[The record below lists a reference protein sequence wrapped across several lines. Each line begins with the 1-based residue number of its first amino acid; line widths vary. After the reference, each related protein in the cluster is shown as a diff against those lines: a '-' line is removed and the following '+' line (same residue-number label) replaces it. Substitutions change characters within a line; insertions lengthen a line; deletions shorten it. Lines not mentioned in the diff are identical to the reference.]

1 MKPDPNVG
9 EAITEDHPLWIENKD
24 KFAENLKVGRLAEPR
39 EMATAIVYLASPEAS
54 YVSGTVLSVDGGDS
68 A

>member
-1 MKPDPNVG
+1 M
-9 EAITEDHPLWIENKD
+9 
-24 KFAENLKVGRLAEPR
+24 LKVGRLAEPR
-39 EMATAIVYLASPEAS
+39 EMATAIVYLASEDAS